1 MRINHHHRWQM
12 MKKKK
17 KKKTHT
23 HTQTHARSNVYTMD
37 MPLCV
42 NGLIFD
48 KMIFLLHSD

>member
-1 MRINHHHRWQM
+1 MRIKPSSPLANDE
-12 MKKKK
+12 

-23 HTQTHARSNVYTMD
+23 HAQTHARSNVYTMD

-48 KMIFLLHSD
+48 KMVFLLHSD